1 MYIDTLHFT
10 GESWTP
16 IAQEIPDKSAVDIV
30 FLFGESDTLKH
41 EANYS
46 EILSLYPG
54 AQVVGASSSGNIM
67 GPEISGE
74 SIVATAVK
82 FEKCSV
88 AVSSV
93 DINENDDLEK
103 LSQTLIE
110 RLPQQHL
117 KHVFVMS
124 DGLNVNGS
132 NLTRGLN
139 HINSL
144 FTISGGMAGDGQR
157 FQETWVVHKGHSCQ
171 NQIVAVGFYGDD
183 LTVSTGCYAGWSSFG
198 AERLVTRS
206 QGNILYE
213 LDGRPALDLY
223 KEYLG
228 DFASDLPYS
237 GMRFPLNIK
246 ADQDSP
252 EVIRT
257 LLAIDEQARSI
268 TFAGDVPQ
276 GYIARLMKPDLDVLI
291 EGAEKAAQDIRQ
303 VKDRRGLALVVSCV
317 GRRAVM
323 QELAEEEL
331 DAISETLGDKVQL
344 TGFYSYGE
352 IAPMQGDAMYCQ
364 LHNQTMTLTTL
375 YEL

>member
-1 MYIDTLHFT
+1 MLIDTLHYADNNW
-10 GESWTP
+10 SS
-16 IAQEIPDKSAVDIV
+16 IKNEITDRSEADIV
-30 FLFGESDTLKH
+30 FVFGDSDTLKDA
-41 EANYS
+41 ANYR
-46 EILSLYPG
+46 EIIELYP
-54 AQVVGASSSGNIM
+54 AARVVGASSSGNIM
-67 GPEISGE
+67 GPEIAGHSM
-74 SIVATAVK
+74 VATAVK
-82 FEKCSV
+82 FERCSV

-93 DINENDDLEK
+93 NISEDNDLER
-103 LSQTLIE
+103 LSATLVN
-110 RLPQQHL
+110 RLPQQDL

-139 HINSL
+139 QMQSV
-144 FTISGGMAGDGQR
+144 FSISGGMAGDGQR
-157 FQETWVVHKGHSCQ
+157 FQETWIVDQGRSLQ
-171 NQIVAVGFYGDD
+171 NQIVAIGFYGDD

-198 AERLVTRS
+198 AERIVTRS
-206 QGNILYE
+206 EGNVLYE

-228 DFASDLPYS
+228 DFAKDLPYS

-246 ADQDSP
+246 ADADSG

-257 LLAIDEQARSI
+257 LLAIDEAAHSI
-268 TFAGDVPQ
+268 TFAGDIPE

-291 EGAEKAAQDIRQ
+291 EGAEKAAQDIKQ
-303 VKDRRGLALVVSCV
+303 VAGKRGLALVVSCV

-323 QELAEEEL
+323 QELSEEEL
-331 DAISETLGDKVQL
+331 EAISDTLGDNVHM

-352 IAPMQGDAMYCQ
+352 IAPMQGDSMFCQ

-375 YEL
+375 YE